1 MPWRSRSTRC
11 GARQG
16 ARTVVEAR
24 LICETESQK
33 RILVG
38 RGGAMVKA
46 IGTAARP
53 GVEALLGTDVYL
65 EIRVRVRPHW
75 RRDSA
80 ELDRLG
86 V

>member
-1 MPWRSRSTRC
+1 
-11 GARQG
+11 
-16 ARTVVEAR
+16 
-24 LICETESQK
+24 
-33 RILVG
+33 
-38 RGGAMVKA
+38 MVKA

-53 GVEALLGTDVYL
+53 GVEAVLGTPAYL
-65 EIRVRVRPHW
+65 EIRVRVRRNW

>member
-1 MPWRSRSTRC
+1 MRAQKRGP
-11 GARQG
+11 
-16 ARTVVEAR
+16 TVVEVR

-33 RILVG
+33 GILVG
-38 RGGAMVKA
+38 SGGAMVKA

-53 GVEALLGTDVYL
+53 GIEALLGTRVYL
-65 EIRVRVRPHW
+65 EVRVRVRPRW

>member
-1 MPWRSRSTRC
+1 VQVGEVRAKKGRP
-11 GARQG
+11 
-16 ARTVVEAR
+16 TVVEIN

-38 RGGAMVKA
+38 RGGEMVKA

-53 GVEALLGTDVYL
+53 AVEAVLGAPAYL
-65 EIRVRVRPHW
+65 EIRVRVRRNW